1 MSTPVAFKVIPK
13 HLAQPFKLPH
23 VCSRL
28 PHEFTLLFL
37 INNKDVGFLLLF
49 GFVSVAGKKCF
60 CGNICATTAGV

>member
-13 HLAQPFKLPH
+13 HLAQPFKLPR
-23 VCSRL
+23 VCSL
-28 PHEFTLLFL
+28 VYLTSLFL